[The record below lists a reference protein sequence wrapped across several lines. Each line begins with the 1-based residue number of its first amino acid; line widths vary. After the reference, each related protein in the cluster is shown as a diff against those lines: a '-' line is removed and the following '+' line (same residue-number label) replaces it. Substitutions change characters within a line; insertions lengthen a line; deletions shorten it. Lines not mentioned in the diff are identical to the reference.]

1 MQPKAV
7 SSLALSRDGDRLAT
21 ASLDQTLKIWDAR
34 SGELL
39 RSLAPVTTVFTALA
53 FGPDGKR
60 LAAVGHDQAVKIWD
74 LDDGKVIRSFPTG
87 RYFISGVSF
96 SPDGRWFAAPAL
108 DGFKVW
114 DTGTW
119 HENYVPLSMTSTM
132 RQYGLVAF
140 SRDGKRLM
148 IQVGA
153 DVRVWDSEAWREV
166 VTRSKPPFP
175 VFFRLLSLSQNGHY
189 AATAESNG
197 SVRLW
202 HLSPVVV
209 PRGAAPR

>member
-1 MQPKAV
+1 
-7 SSLALSRDGDRLAT
+7 
-21 ASLDQTLKIWDAR
+21 
-34 SGELL
+34 
-39 RSLAPVTTVFTALA
+39 
-53 FGPDGKR
+53 
-60 LAAVGHDQAVKIWD
+60 
-74 LDDGKVIRSFPTG
+74 
-87 RYFISGVSF
+87 VSF

-119 HENYVPLSMTSTM
+119 RETYVPLSRTGTL
-132 RQYGLVAF
+132 RQYGRVEF
-140 SRDGKRLM
+140 TSTGKRLM

-175 VFFRLLSLSQNGHY
+175 NTFRLLSLGQNGHY
-189 AATAESNG
+189 AATADWNG

-202 HLSPVVV
+202 YLSPVVV